1 MKNTS
6 SYISIATLCTHY
18 QVEGSFL
25 NALDEVGLLEII
37 EVEQI
42 PCLHQD
48 KISELEKIIGFHHH
62 LNINI
67 EGIDAIFNLL
77 NKIEKIFVPLQ
88 PRERSRNP
96 PLIALC

>member
-6 SYISIATLCTHY
+6 SYISIANLCTHY
-18 QVEGSFL
+18 QIEISFF
-25 NALDEVGLLEII
+25 NALEEVGLLEITVI
-37 EVEQI
+37 EQI

-48 KISELEKIIGFHHH
+48 YIGDLEKIIGFHHH

-77 NKIEKIFVPLQ
+77 NKIENLQ
-88 PRERSRNP
+88 QELQSTKNRLAVYKR
-96 PLIALC
+96 